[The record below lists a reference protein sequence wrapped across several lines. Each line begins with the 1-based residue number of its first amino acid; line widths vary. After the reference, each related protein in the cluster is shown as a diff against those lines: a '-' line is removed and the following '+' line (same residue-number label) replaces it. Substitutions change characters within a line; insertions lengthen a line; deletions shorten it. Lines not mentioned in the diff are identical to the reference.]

1 MSFVKRILSL
11 ILALVLA
18 AGMIPAQAHAATLD
32 NGLMYEIH
40 ENHVEITG
48 YTGSATEFVIPAEI
62 AGKPVTVI
70 GSNAFQLTS
79 SLESVT
85 IPDSVTYIGDS
96 AFRSCPNLTGIVIP
110 DGVTYIG
117 DSAFYDCDG
126 ITDIVIPDGVTY
138 IGNGAFRSCG
148 NLTSIV
154 IPDSI
159 TFISAYTFYD
169 CSSLTD
175 FVIPDTITSIGDWA
189 FHHCE
194 GLNGIVIPD
203 SVSSIGEQ
211 AFSYCNSLTGII
223 IPEGVTY
230 MEDHAFAF
238 CESLTG
244 IHVDENNPNY
254 SSDDRGVLF
263 DKGKTRLI
271 LAPGAITDPYVIPD
285 SVTSIGDYAFSY
297 CMSLA
302 GIVIPDSVTSIGDAV
317 FYCCYELADITI
329 GNGVTYFGQL
339 AFSWCTSLTELVIPG
354 SVTYISSQ
362 AFSSSYNLTH
372 IRFEGDPPRFG
383 YLAFTNVT
391 TTVYYPFDNP
401 NWTENV
407 MQGYGGRITW
417 VPFDPNH
424 IHDYSAVVTEPTC
437 TEQGFT
443 TYTCDCGENYV
454 VDYVDALG
462 HDCVDYTCRRCGDV
476 IYKFKYTVY
485 ENYVEITGGEGEVT
499 ELIIPAEIEG
509 LPVTSIGN
517 YAFYNRWCHRSIV
530 IPDSVTHIG
539 KGAFEECIF
548 TEIVIPDSVTFIGDS
563 AFSSCSSLT
572 DIAIPDS
579 VTFIGERAFSY
590 CDSLAG
596 IHVDENNP
604 NYSNDDWGV
613 LFDKEK
619 TALMQAPTSI
629 PDSYVI
635 PDSVTS
641 IGDCAFS
648 FCRNLTN
655 VVLPDN
661 LASIGDY
668 AFHYCENLT
677 DIVIPDGLTSIGES
691 AFYNCRRL
699 TSITIPDSVTFIGER
714 AFSNCDSLAGI
725 HVDENNPNYSSDDR
739 GVLFDKEKTKLIQAP
754 ETITGSYVIP
764 DDVTLIGIYAFAYC
778 EGLADITIPDG
789 VTYIDMDAFYY
800 CNSLTDITIPESV
813 TFISNYAFGSCKNLS
828 RIRFMGD
835 PPGIGFNPLF
845 GITAIAYYPSNNPKW
860 TEFLRDMLTGGRIT
874 WVPYAPD
881 HTHEYIPVVTAPTCT
896 EEGFTTYTCSCG
908 KSYVDNYVASLWHQY
923 ENGFC
928 KRCGEAVPD
937 HDGAT
942 PFFDVPAGAFYEES
956 VLWAVEKG
964 ITNGTSENSF
974 SPNDQCRRAH
984 VVTFLWRA
992 AGCPEPFS
1000 TENPFTDVKEGDFFF
1015 KPVLWAVE
1023 NAITN
1028 GVSATEFGSYAN
1040 CNRAAVVTFLWRAA
1054 GSPEPSSTNNPFTDV
1069 KSTDFFYKPVLWAVE
1084 NGITA
1089 GLTAT
1094 TFGPTAECNRAQV
1107 VTFLYRAYN

>member
-1 MSFVKRILSL
+1 MSFVKRIISL

-18 AGMIPAQAHAATLD
+18 TGMIPAQAHAATLD

-138 IGNGAFRSCG
+138 IGNGAFCSCE

-238 CESLTG
+238 CESLTE

-297 CMSLA
+297 CKSLA

-590 CDSLAG
+590 CDSLDG
-596 IHVDENNP
+596 IHVDE
-604 NYSNDDWGV
+604 
-613 LFDKEK
+613 K
-619 TALMQAPTSI
+619 
-629 PDSYVI
+629 
-635 PDSVTS
+635 
-641 IGDCAFS
+641 
-648 FCRNLTN
+648 
-655 VVLPDN
+655 
-661 LASIGDY
+661 
-668 AFHYCENLT
+668 
-677 DIVIPDGLTSIGES
+677 
-691 AFYNCRRL
+691 
-699 TSITIPDSVTFIGER
+699 
-714 AFSNCDSLAGI
+714 
-725 HVDENNPNYSSDDR
+725 
-739 GVLFDKEKTKLIQAP
+739 
-754 ETITGSYVIP
+754 
-764 DDVTLIGIYAFAYC
+764 
-778 EGLADITIPDG
+778 
-789 VTYIDMDAFYY
+789 
-800 CNSLTDITIPESV
+800 
-813 TFISNYAFGSCKNLS
+813 
-828 RIRFMGD
+828 
-835 PPGIGFNPLF
+835 
-845 GITAIAYYPSNNPKW
+845 
-860 TEFLRDMLTGGRIT
+860 
-874 WVPYAPD
+874 
-881 HTHEYIPVVTAPTCT
+881 
-896 EEGFTTYTCSCG
+896 
-908 KSYVDNYVASLWHQY
+908 
-923 ENGFC
+923 
-928 KRCGEAVPD
+928 
-937 HDGAT
+937 
-942 PFFDVPAGAFYEES
+942 
-956 VLWAVEKG
+956 
-964 ITNGTSENSF
+964 
-974 SPNDQCRRAH
+974 
-984 VVTFLWRA
+984 
-992 AGCPEPFS
+992 
-1000 TENPFTDVKEGDFFF
+1000 
-1015 KPVLWAVE
+1015 
-1023 NAITN
+1023 
-1028 GVSATEFGSYAN
+1028 
-1040 CNRAAVVTFLWRAA
+1040 
-1054 GSPEPSSTNNPFTDV
+1054 
-1069 KSTDFFYKPVLWAVE
+1069 
-1084 NGITA
+1084 
-1089 GLTAT
+1089 
-1094 TFGPTAECNRAQV
+1094 
-1107 VTFLYRAYN
+1107 